1 MERNQSNHSPKR
13 IDKIR
18 DKLLVIEMLSHKAR
32 HLPEQKEKELT
43 TLVTNIGKSHRELFL
58 LINTSDVA
66 GRKKGWWK

>member
-32 HLPEQKEKELT
+32 HLPEQKEKELA
-43 TLVTNIGKSHRELFL
+43 TLVTNIGRSHREIHIF
-58 LINTSDVA
+58 INTSDKS

>member
-32 HLPEQKEKELT
+32 HLPAQKEKELNA
-43 TLVTNIGKSHRELFL
+43 LIAKIGRSRKELFL
-58 LINTSDVA
+58 LINTSDES